1 MITFTT
7 GREDLSID
15 DFLPIMVYLFISVGP
30 GNMISNFGN
39 ATYFILSSEENEN
52 TGYNL
57 ANIEG
62 CINFIN
68 MFNEEKCNMTKEEF
82 NELCRES
89 LLKHSL
95 SGLINNMQK
104 NDEENEEN
112 KIENEGDGNYIN
124 EG

>member
-1 MITFTT
+1 MKKIYLLEVIQNETKSYV
-7 GREDLSID
+7 GSASARDL
-15 DFLPIMVYLFISVGP
+15 VR
-30 GNMISNFGN
+30 
-39 ATYFILSSEENEN
+39 
-52 TGYNL
+52 L
-57 ANIEG
+57 A
-62 CINFIN
+62 
-68 MFNEEKCNMTKEEF
+68 TKEEF